1 MMEKIV
7 LITGSTD
14 GIGKQTAI
22 ELSTKGFHV
31 LIHGRKSERV
41 KKVVDEIK
49 SYFSHNVEG
58 YVSDFTSL
66 NDVKNLAEQI
76 KSKFEKIDVL
86 INNAGVYMNKKV
98 ITKDGFETTL
108 QVNHLSHFLITNLL
122 IDLIKK
128 SNDGRIINVSSIAH
142 QNSQLDWDNLNGE
155 KFYDAYYAY
164 ALSKLANILFT
175 KELNKKLKSTNVST
189 YSLHPGVISTKL
201 LMQGFNIT
209 GESLQK
215 GAETSVYLASTE
227 NIQHYSGEYFVNK
240 QISQSHSI
248 TYDKNVCE
256 KLWVVSFEMVKK
268 FFD

>member
-1 MMEKIV
+1 MEKVI

-22 ELSTKGFHV
+22 ELSQKGFQV
-31 LIHGRKSERV
+31 LIHGRNSERV
-41 KKVVDEIK
+41 EKVVDEIK
-49 SYFSHNVEG
+49 SKYSNNVEA
-58 YVSDFTSL
+58 YVSDFSSL
-66 NDVKNLAEQI
+66 YDVKKLAKEI

-86 INNAGVYMNKKV
+86 INNAGIYMNTKV
-98 ITKDGFETTL
+98 LTKDGFETTF
-108 QVNHLSHFLITNLL
+108 QVNHLSHFLLTNLL

-142 QNSQLDWDNLNGE
+142 QNSQLDWDNLNAE
-155 KFYDAYYAY
+155 KFYDGYFAY

-175 KELNKKLKSTNVST
+175 KELNRKLKGSSVTT

-227 NIQHYSGEYFVNK
+227 SIQNYSGEYFINK
-240 QISQSHSI
+240 QLSQSHSI

-256 KLWVVSFEMVKK
+256 KFWNVSFEMVKK
-268 FFD
+268 FID